1 MYEKENLYSNML
13 NSTKELTLCHMLPVV
28 VVVVG
33 FVCTISMKELLVG
46 QAGLFNLGMAAG
58 LRERKL

>member
-1 MYEKENLYSNML
+1 MEGLGKYIHSA
-13 NSTKELTLCHMLPVV
+13 SSS
-28 VVVVG
+28 
-33 FVCTISMKELLVG
+33 VCTISMKELLVG